1 MSITALALA
10 KSHSNIFFDDK
21 DHELSG
27 KLDAAEEFVA
37 KFFNREDL
45 SELTR
50 EDSPE
55 RLLAGVEVL
64 VLMVFDDYWQNK
76 GQYVAGTIVSANPQ
90 WMHAAHLY
98 RIDLG
103 V

>member
-1 MSITALALA
+1 MSITQLARA
-10 KSHSNIFFDDK
+10 KSHSNIYFDDK
-21 DHELSG
+21 DDELTN

-37 KFFNREDL
+37 KFLNREDL
-45 SELTR
+45 SDLVR
-50 EDSPE
+50 GDSPD
-55 RLLAGVEVL
+55 RLKAGVEAL

-76 GQYVAGTIVSANPQ
+76 GVYVTGTIMTENPQ
-90 WMHAAHLY
+90 WMRAAHLY